1 MNSAVST
8 LRAPDSPRQPTHG
21 LRAAT
26 TPWRS
31 FAVVTGLF
39 WAARWLPLGSQR
51 NRFLVVGWDFAVY
64 QYLSL
69 MVLVAGAAAMSQL
82 VRSRAWILWPAVA
95 TATLGSFSL
104 FDAVRYPSD
113 AAQILSSGLVLSGHW
128 VVAFVDLAV
137 VIGPALSIRRTAV
150 RVPSPETWSTSTLT
164 WLAGSSVVL
173 VGLALELQRSAP
185 YENLA
190 APGLAGM
197 ALAAVLGL
205 ASHPRPRWSRFVA
218 FGFAAWAGGLF
229 AIPFGYLDQAGI
241 LNWAPLCAA
250 GLFALRSRASSLLSR
265 TAVEPWLG
273 VLVLNALNAI
283 DAVATY
289 VQLRSGR
296 IVEVNPLIV
305 WGGLWPKML
314 AVLVS
319 SLLLARVRP
328 QALPYPIA
336 IYAAVVLWHVA
347 GAWFLT

>member
-1 MNSAVST
+1 MNSAISA
-8 LRAPDSPRQPTHG
+8 LREPDSVRQPTRG
-21 LRAAT
+21 LRAAM
-26 TPWRS
+26 TPWRF
-31 FAVVTGLF
+31 FAVVTGFF
-39 WAARWLPLGSQR
+39 WVARWLPLGSQR
-51 NRFLVVGWDFAVY
+51 NRFLVLGWDFAVY

-82 VRSRAWILWPAVA
+82 VRTRSWVLWPAVA

-113 AAQILSSGLVLSGHW
+113 AAQILSSGLVFSGHW

-137 VIGPALSIRRTAV
+137 VLGPALSIRRRAV
-150 RVPSPETWSTSTLT
+150 RVPSREAWSKSTLT

-173 VGLALELQRSAP
+173 VGLVLELEQSAS

-190 APGLAGM
+190 APGLVGM
-197 ALAAVLGL
+197 VLAAVLGL
-205 ASHPRPRWSRFVA
+205 ATQPRKRWSRFVT
-218 FGFAAWAGGLF
+218 FSFAAWAGGLF
-229 AIPFGYLDQAGI
+229 AIPFGYLDQVGL
-241 LNWAPLCAA
+241 LNWAPLCVA
-250 GLFALRSRASSLLSR
+250 GLFALGSRASSLLLR
-265 TAVEPWLG
+265 AAMDPWLG
-273 VLVLNALNAI
+273 VLLLNSLNAI

-296 IVEVNPLIV
+296 IVEVNPVIV
-305 WGGLWPKML
+305 WGGLWPKVL

>member
-1 MNSAVST
+1 MNSAIST
-8 LRAPDSPRQPTHG
+8 LREPAFPRQSTRG
-21 LRAAT
+21 LRAAM

-31 FAVVTGLF
+31 FAVATGLF

-51 NRFLVVGWDFAVY
+51 NRFLVMGWDFAVY

-82 VRSRAWILWPAVA
+82 VRSRSWVLWPAVA

-113 AAQILSSGLVLSGHW
+113 AAQILSSGLVFSGHW

-137 VIGPALSIRRTAV
+137 VIGPALSIRRRAV
-150 RVPSPETWSTSTLT
+150 RLPSRETWSTSTLT
-164 WLAGSSVVL
+164 WLGASSVVL
-173 VGLALELQRSAP
+173 VGLALELERSAP
-185 YENLA
+185 YENLV
-190 APGLAGM
+190 APGLVGTV
-197 ALAAVLGL
+197 LASVLGL
-205 ASHPRPRWSRFVA
+205 ASQPGKRWSQFVA
-218 FGFAAWAGGLF
+218 FGFAAWAGGFF

-241 LNWAPLCAA
+241 LNWAPLYAA
-250 GLFALRSRASSLLSR
+250 GLFALSSYASRLLSR
-265 TAVEPWLG
+265 AAMEPWLG
-273 VLVLNALNAI
+273 VLLLNSLNAV

-296 IVEVNPLIV
+296 IVEVNPVIV
-305 WGGLWPKML
+305 WGGLWPKIL

-319 SLLLARVRP
+319 SLLLARLRP
-328 QALPYPIA
+328 QALPYPTA
-336 IYAAVVLWHVA
+336 VYAAVVLWNVA